1 MSQRNPMN
9 ERYTSEERTGTTRKS
24 AASAKPKAK
33 AAASVT
39 VKSAKKTPEQRKAEE
54 KAARKAAAAKQREV
68 ERKYYKP
75 DTPRYKRLRL
85 IWWILLIAAIG
96 CTTLSFVGQQSLPP
110 QVAVVT
116 LILAYVFIIAA
127 FVLDFWKIKKERVA
141 YQERMLALE
150 EKNAK
155 AEKQARRVQQAK
167 QVKVGDTA
175 EVSNYYWG
183 GDVQAVLEAI
193 TSDPDKPGQGKLL
206 VFRVTGEI
214 EAGTTIS
221 LSIGQRSANYDSII
235 PKSALREDTNGQ
247 FVLVVTAKNSP
258 LGNRYV
264 ATRADVQVLAED
276 DTSAAV
282 TGLVQGDY
290 VITTS
295 SKPLEAG
302 TQVRLVENQ

>member
-68 ERKYYKP
+68 GRKYYKP

-167 QVKVGDTA
+167 QVKAKGSGKNQNRHAAQKKAGEADGDADAADAGESPVKPARRGLFGSGFRLSNREKMQA
-175 EVSNYYWG
+175 EKK
-183 GDVQAVLEAI
+183 AAKEAEKAQK
-193 TSDPDKPGQGKLL
+193 T
-206 VFRVTGEI
+206 E
-214 EAGTTIS
+214 
-221 LSIGQRSANYDSII
+221 
-235 PKSALREDTNGQ
+235 
-247 FVLVVTAKNSP
+247 
-258 LGNRYV
+258 
-264 ATRADVQVLAED
+264 
-276 DTSAAV
+276 
-282 TGLVQGDY
+282 
-290 VITTS
+290 
-295 SKPLEAG
+295 
-302 TQVRLVENQ
+302 

>member
-155 AEKQARRVQQAK
+155 AEQVKAKGSGKNQNRHAAQKKAGEADGDADAADAGESDEPPVKPARRGLFGSGFRLSNREKMQAEK
-167 QVKVGDTA
+167 KAAKEA
-175 EVSNYYWG
+175 EKA
-183 GDVQAVLEAI
+183 QKTE
-193 TSDPDKPGQGKLL
+193 
-206 VFRVTGEI
+206 
-214 EAGTTIS
+214 
-221 LSIGQRSANYDSII
+221 
-235 PKSALREDTNGQ
+235 
-247 FVLVVTAKNSP
+247 
-258 LGNRYV
+258 
-264 ATRADVQVLAED
+264 
-276 DTSAAV
+276 
-282 TGLVQGDY
+282 
-290 VITTS
+290 
-295 SKPLEAG
+295 
-302 TQVRLVENQ
+302 

>member
-155 AEKQARRVQQAK
+155 AEKQARRVQQTRQKGSGKNQNRHAAQKTGGNGGEGAGEELVSDEAPVKPQRRGLFGSGFRLSNREKMQAEKKAAK
-167 QVKVGDTA
+167 EAKAA
-175 EVSNYYWG
+175 EK
-183 GDVQAVLEAI
+183 AAKAEA
-193 TSDPDKPGQGKLL
+193 S
-206 VFRVTGEI
+206 
-214 EAGTTIS
+214 AGT
-221 LSIGQRSANYDSII
+221 D
-235 PKSALREDTNGQ
+235 E
-247 FVLVVTAKNSP
+247 
-258 LGNRYV
+258 
-264 ATRADVQVLAED
+264 
-276 DTSAAV
+276 
-282 TGLVQGDY
+282 
-290 VITTS
+290 
-295 SKPLEAG
+295 SK
-302 TQVRLVENQ
+302 

>member
-9 ERYTSEERTGTTRKS
+9 ERYTSEDRTGVTRKS
-24 AASAKPKAK
+24 AASAKPKSK

-75 DTPRYKRLRL
+75 DTPRYKRLRA
-85 IWWILLIAAIG
+85 IWWVLLIAAIG

-110 QVAVVT
+110 AVGVVT

-167 QVKVGDTA
+167 QVKAKGSGKNQNRHAAQKKGGEVEEDADAGAGESDEAPVKPARRGLFGSGFRLSNREKMQA
-175 EVSNYYWG
+175 EKK
-183 GDVQAVLEAI
+183 AAKEAE
-193 TSDPDKPGQGKLL
+193 K
-206 VFRVTGEI
+206 
-214 EAGTTIS
+214 
-221 LSIGQRSANYDSII
+221 
-235 PKSALREDTNGQ
+235 
-247 FVLVVTAKNSP
+247 
-258 LGNRYV
+258 
-264 ATRADVQVLAED
+264 AD
-276 DTSAAV
+276 
-282 TGLVQGDY
+282 
-290 VITTS
+290 
-295 SKPLEAG
+295 
-302 TQVRLVENQ
+302 

>member
-85 IWWILLIAAIG
+85 IAAIG

-167 QVKVGDTA
+167 QVKAKGSGKNQNRHAAQKKAGEADGDADAADAGESRRGLFGSGFRLSNREKMQA
-175 EVSNYYWG
+175 EKK
-183 GDVQAVLEAI
+183 AAKEAEKAQK
-193 TSDPDKPGQGKLL
+193 T
-206 VFRVTGEI
+206 E
-214 EAGTTIS
+214 
-221 LSIGQRSANYDSII
+221 
-235 PKSALREDTNGQ
+235 
-247 FVLVVTAKNSP
+247 
-258 LGNRYV
+258 
-264 ATRADVQVLAED
+264 
-276 DTSAAV
+276 
-282 TGLVQGDY
+282 
-290 VITTS
+290 
-295 SKPLEAG
+295 
-302 TQVRLVENQ
+302 

>member
-116 LILAYVFIIAA
+116 LMCSSSPPSCLIFG
-127 FVLDFWKIKKERVA
+127 RS
-141 YQERMLALE
+141 R
-150 EKNAK
+150 
-155 AEKQARRVQQAK
+155 
-167 QVKVGDTA
+167 
-175 EVSNYYWG
+175 
-183 GDVQAVLEAI
+183 
-193 TSDPDKPGQGKLL
+193 
-206 VFRVTGEI
+206 
-214 EAGTTIS
+214 
-221 LSIGQRSANYDSII
+221 RSAW
-235 PKSALREDTNGQ
+235 PTRSACWRLRRRTPRPR
-247 FVLVVTAKNSP
+247 S
-258 LGNRYV
+258 R
-264 ATRADVQVLAED
+264 RAAC
-276 DTSAAV
+276 SRP
-282 TGLVQGDY
+282 
-290 VITTS
+290 S
-295 SKPLEAG
+295 
-302 TQVRLVENQ
+302 R

>member
-1 MSQRNPMN
+1 M
-9 ERYTSEERTGTTRKS
+9 
-24 AASAKPKAK
+24 
-33 AAASVT
+33 
-39 VKSAKKTPEQRKAEE
+39 KSAKKTPEQRKAEE

-167 QVKVGDTA
+167 QVKAKGSGKNQNRHAAQKKAGEADGDADAADAGESDEPPVKPARRGLFGSGFRLSKA
-175 EVSNYYWG
+175 E
-183 GDVQAVLEAI
+183 QAKAEKQEAEAA
-193 TSDPDKPGQGKLL
+193 DAAKGQ
-206 VFRVTGEI
+206 
-214 EAGTTIS
+214 S
-221 LSIGQRSANYDSII
+221 
-235 PKSALREDTNGQ
+235 PKG
-247 FVLVVTAKNSP
+247 
-258 LGNRYV
+258 
-264 ATRADVQVLAED
+264 
-276 DTSAAV
+276 
-282 TGLVQGDY
+282 
-290 VITTS
+290 
-295 SKPLEAG
+295 SKK
-302 TQVRLVENQ
+302 

>member
-54 KAARKAAAAKQREV
+54 KAARKAAAKQREV

-167 QVKVGDTA
+167 QVKAKGPGKNQNRHAAQKKAGEADGDADAADAGESDEPPVKPARRGLFGSGLRLSNREKMQA
-175 EVSNYYWG
+175 EKK
-183 GDVQAVLEAI
+183 AAKEAEKAQK
-193 TSDPDKPGQGKLL
+193 T
-206 VFRVTGEI
+206 E
-214 EAGTTIS
+214 
-221 LSIGQRSANYDSII
+221 
-235 PKSALREDTNGQ
+235 
-247 FVLVVTAKNSP
+247 
-258 LGNRYV
+258 
-264 ATRADVQVLAED
+264 
-276 DTSAAV
+276 
-282 TGLVQGDY
+282 
-290 VITTS
+290 
-295 SKPLEAG
+295 
-302 TQVRLVENQ
+302 

>member
-167 QVKVGDTA
+167 QVKAKGSGKNQNRHAAQKKAGEADGDADAADATIAAVKQLSADVGIPANLQGILKEEDIHFLAESAFADACRPGNPRDTSV
-175 EVSNYYWG
+175 E
-183 GDVQAVLEAI
+183 
-193 TSDPDKPGQGKLL
+193 
-206 VFRVTGEI
+206 EI
-214 EAGTTIS
+214 EA
-221 LSIGQRSANYDSII
+221 LY
-235 PKSALREDTNGQ
+235 KSQL
-247 FVLVVTAKNSP
+247 
-258 LGNRYV
+258 
-264 ATRADVQVLAED
+264 
-276 DTSAAV
+276 
-282 TGLVQGDY
+282 
-290 VITTS
+290 
-295 SKPLEAG
+295 
-302 TQVRLVENQ
+302 